1 MRLIKNTTELI
12 GIKDQNI
19 IISLVFETD
28 THIEIQAKLDYPA
41 PSCPHCHGKMIK
53 YDFQK
58 TSKIPLLEQAGTP
71 TLLRLKKRRFQ
82 CKSCKRVTVAETSI
96 VEKNCQISNLVR
108 QKVTQLLTEKVS
120 LTDIARRLHVSTS
133 TVYRK
138 LDQFTF
144 KKHYDKL
151 PAIMSWDEF
160 GFKKGD
166 LAFIAQNYE
175 TNELITILD
184 NRRQTTIR
192 NYFLKY
198 PLKARQQVQFITMD
212 MSGAYIPLAKKLFP
226 NAKIVLDRFHIIQH
240 LGRAFLKTRIAI
252 MNQFD
257 KKSLPYRTLK
267 NHWRLFQKDS
277 RKLSIS
283 SFYSKTFRQTLAPHE
298 VVEKTLNF
306 SEKLANYY
314 NLYQLLLFH
323 FQEKRVDEFF
333 ELIEENRSK
342 VNHYFQTVFR
352 TFLRHKQYIKNALE
366 TDYSNAKLE
375 ATNKLIKDIK
385 RLGFGFRNFINFKKR
400 VFITL
405 NIQKEKTYQVLS
417 RC

>member
-12 GIKDQNI
+12 GIKDPNI

-28 THIEIQAKLDYPA
+28 THIEVQAKLDYPA
-41 PSCPHCHGKMIK
+41 PSCPHCQGKMIK

-71 TLLRLKKRRFQ
+71 TLLHLKKRRFQ
-82 CKSCKRVTVAETSI
+82 CKNCRRIMVAETSI

-108 QKVTQLLTEKVS
+108 QKVTQLLT
-120 LTDIARRLHVSTS
+120 DISRRFRVSTS
-133 TVYRK
+133 AVYRK

-144 KKHYDKL
+144 KEHFDKL
-151 PAIMSWDEF
+151 PRVMSWDEF
-160 GFKKGD
+160 GFKKGE
-166 LAFIAQNYE
+166 LAFVAQNYE
-175 TNELITILD
+175 TNKLITILD

-198 PLKARQQVQFITMD
+198 PLKVRQQVQFITMD
-212 MSGAYIPLAKKLFP
+212 MSGAYIPLARRLFP
-226 NAKIVLDRFHIIQH
+226 NAKIIIDRFHIIQH

-257 KKSLPYRTLK
+257 KKSLPYRALK

-306 SEKLANYY
+306 SEELTNYY

-333 ELIEENRSK
+333 ELIEENMSK

-352 TFLRHKQYIKNALE
+352 TFLRHKQYIQNALE

-405 NIQKEKTYQVLS
+405 NIHKKRTYPVLS

>member
-41 PSCPHCHGKMIK
+41 PSCPHCQGKMIK
-53 YDFQK
+53 YDFQRP
-58 TSKIPLLEQAGTP
+58 SKIPLLEQAGTP

-82 CKSCKRVTVAETSI
+82 CKSCRRITVAKTSI

-108 QKVTQLLTEKVS
+108 QKVSQLLTEKMS
-120 LTDIARRLHVSTS
+120 LTDIARRLRVSTS
-133 TVYRK
+133 TVIRK

-144 KKHYDKL
+144 KEHFDKL
-151 PAIMSWDEF
+151 PRVMSWDEF
-160 GFKKGD
+160 GFKKSE
-166 LAFIAQNYE
+166 LAFVAQNYE
-175 TNELITILD
+175 TNKLITILD

-192 NYFLKY
+192 NHFLKY
-198 PLKARQQVQFITMD
+198 PLKARQKVQFITMD
-212 MSGAYIPLAKKLFP
+212 MSGAYIPLARRLFP
-226 NAKIVLDRFHIIQH
+226 NAEIIIDRFHIIQH

-257 KKSLPYRTLK
+257 KKSLPYRALK
-267 NHWRLFQKDS
+267 NHWRLS
-277 RKLSIS
+277 RKLSCK
-283 SFYSKTFRQTLAPHE
+283 SFHSKTFGQTLIPHE
-298 VVEKTLNF
+298 VVKKTLNF
-306 SEKLANYY
+306 SEELANYY

-323 FQEKRVDEFF
+323 FQEKRGDDFF
-333 ELIEENRSK
+333 ELIEENISK
-342 VNHYFQTVFR
+342 ANHYFKTVFR
-352 TFLRHKQYIKNALE
+352 TFLKHKQYIKNALE
-366 TDYSNAKLE
+366 TDYSNSKLE

-405 NIQKEKTYQVLS
+405 NIHKKRTYPVLS

>member
-12 GIKDQNI
+12 GIKDPNI
-19 IISLVFETD
+19 KISLVFETN

-41 PSCPHCHGKMIK
+41 PSCPHCQGKMIK

-58 TSKIPLLEQAGTP
+58 NSKIPLLEQAGTP

-120 LTDIARRLHVSTS
+120 LTDIARILRVSTS

-151 PAIMSWDEF
+151 PAVMSWDEF
-160 GFKKGD
+160 GFKKGK
-166 LAFIAQNYE
+166 LAFVAQNYE

-198 PLKARQQVQFITMD
+198 PLKARQQVQFIPMD

-240 LGRAFLKTRIAI
+240 LGRAFLKTRIAT

-405 NIQKEKTYQVLS
+405 NIKKEKTYQVLS

>member
-1 MRLIKNTTELI
+1 MRLIKNNTELI

-19 IISLVFETD
+19 KISLVFETD

-58 TSKIPLLEQAGTP
+58 PSKIPLLEQVGTP
-71 TLLRLKKRRFQ
+71 TLLRLKKHHFQ
-82 CKSCKRVTVAETSI
+82 CKSCRSVTVAETSI
-96 VEKNCQISNLVR
+96 VEKNHQISNLVR

-120 LTDIARRLHVSTS
+120 LTDIARRLRVSTS

-151 PAIMSWDEF
+151 P
-160 GFKKGD
+160 
-166 LAFIAQNYE
+166 
-175 TNELITILD
+175 NELIIILD
-184 NRRQTTIR
+184 NRHQTTIR

-198 PLKARQQVQFITMD
+198 PLKVRQQVQFITMD
-212 MSGAYIPLAKKLFP
+212 MSGAYIPLAHKLFP

-257 KKSLPYRTLK
+257 KKSLPYRALK
-267 NHWRLFQKDS
+267 NHWRLFQKD
-277 RKLSIS
+277 RCKLSLN

-298 VVEKTLNF
+298 VIAKTLVF
-306 SEKLANYY
+306 SKELTDYY
-314 NLYQLLLFH
+314 TLYQLLLFH
-323 FQEKRVDEFF
+323 FQEKRVGEFF
-333 ELIEENRSK
+333 DLIEENRSK

-352 TFLRHKQYIKNALE
+352 TFLRHKQYIQNALE

-375 ATNKLIKDIK
+375 ATNKLNKDIK

-405 NIQKEKTYQVLS
+405 NIHKKRTYPVLS

>member
-19 IISLVFETD
+19 KISLVFETD

-41 PSCPHCHGKMIK
+41 PSCPHCQGKMIK

-58 TSKIPLLEQAGTP
+58 PSKIPLLEQAGTP

-82 CKSCKRVTVAETSI
+82 CKSCRRVTVAETSI

-108 QKVTQLLTEKVS
+108 QKVAQLLTQKMS
-120 LTDIARRLHVSTS
+120 LTDIARRLRVSTS

-138 LDQFTF
+138 LDQFAF
-144 KKHYDKL
+144 KEHYDKL
-151 PAIMSWDEF
+151 PAIISWDEF
-160 GFKKGD
+160 GFKKGE
-166 LAFIAQNYE
+166 LAFVAQNYE

-184 NRRQTTIR
+184 NRRQTSIR

-198 PLKARQQVQFITMD
+198 PLKARQKVQFITMD
-212 MSGAYIPLAKKLFP
+212 MSGAYIPLVRRLFP

-257 KKSLPYRTLK
+257 KKSLPYRALK

-277 RKLSIS
+277 RKLSLN
-283 SFYSKTFRQTLAPHE
+283 SFYSQTFRQTLAPHE
-298 VVEKTLNF
+298 VVAKTLVF
-306 SEKLANYY
+306 SEELSNDY

-333 ELIEENRSK
+333 DLIEENRSK

-405 NIQKEKTYQVLS
+405 NIHKKRTYPILS

>member
-1 MRLIKNTTELI
+1 M
-12 GIKDQNI
+12 
-19 IISLVFETD
+19 
-28 THIEIQAKLDYPA
+28 
-41 PSCPHCHGKMIK
+41 
-53 YDFQK
+53 
-58 TSKIPLLEQAGTP
+58 
-71 TLLRLKKRRFQ
+71 
-82 CKSCKRVTVAETSI
+82 
-96 VEKNCQISNLVR
+96 
-108 QKVTQLLTEKVS
+108 
-120 LTDIARRLHVSTS
+120 STS

-138 LDQFTF
+138 LDQFTL
-144 KKHYDKL
+144 KEHYDKL

-160 GFKKGD
+160 GFKKGE
-166 LAFIAQNYE
+166 LAFVAQNYK

-198 PLKARQQVQFITMD
+198 PLKVRQQVQFITMD
-212 MSGAYIPLAKKLFP
+212 MSGAYIPLARKLFP

-257 KKSLPYRTLK
+257 KKSLPYRALK

-277 RKLSIS
+277 RKLSLN

-298 VVEKTLNF
+298 VVAKTLVF
-306 SEKLANYY
+306 SKELTDYY
-314 NLYQLLLFH
+314 TLYQLLLFH

-405 NIQKEKTYQVLS
+405 NIHKKRTYPVLS